1 MCSVLGGRTRNFHL
15 QQLASMVS
23 ANVYA
28 CKHATYMKGVK
39 KDLSHPPLDGM
50 RLQTIRTNLIF
61 YNKYIL
67 NLMLIFSYDIKH
79 IITNK
84 NKFLHNFLKIICFQN
99 KKNEKNI

>member
-1 MCSVLGGRTRNFHL
+1 
-15 QQLASMVS
+15 MVS
-23 ANVYA
+23 ANFYA
-28 CKHATYMKGVK
+28 CKHATNMKGVK

-84 NKFLHNFLKIICFQN
+84 NKVLHNFLKIICFQN